1 MEISKPFGGHVLF
14 LFSCVFWYL
23 FIFFFLSKEAHPHFF
38 GGMQN
43 VSFEFSGFSN
53 AFPEFQKSLFAKVNI
68 FG

>member
-1 MEISKPFGGHVLF
+1 MYFLVAFFGICLF
-14 LFSCVFWYL
+14 
-23 FIFFFLSKEAHPHFF
+23 FFFLSKEVHPHFF